1 MNQKLR
7 QDANQIIEKAISAV
21 KPEEAVK
28 RALKDVTFS
37 GDVYIV
43 SVGKAAYTMAEA
55 ASKMISYKK
64 GIVITKYDHVFGSI
78 PNVTCYEAAH
88 PTPDE
93 AGVHATKEVLKMV
106 SELKKED
113 TVLFLLSGGGSA
125 LFEDPLV
132 SLEELQDVTKQLLA
146 CGADITEMNAI
157 RKRLSKVK
165 GGKFAKA
172 IAPAKV
178 YSVIL
183 SDVLGDPVD
192 MIASGPTALD
202 EATCEKVDQIVKK
215 HGVKMTDGVKNA
227 LSQETPK
234 EITNATNVVIGS
246 VRQLCHAAEKC
257 CLELGYEPEYL
268 GDTYDKEARDLGEKL
283 GSMALKKVNDRK
295 KAIIIGGESV
305 VHLKGNGLG
314 GRNQEIAVGAIEKI
328 AGHKNIAVFSV
339 GSDGTDGPCD
349 AAGGYVDGDTK
360 SALESK
366 GIEWKAM
373 QENNDCY
380 HILEACDGLIITGP
394 TGTNVN
400 DVSVVLIDES

>member
-28 RALKDVTFS
+28 RALKDVSFG

-55 ASKMISYKK
+55 ASKILNYKK
-64 GIVITKYDHVFGSI
+64 GIVITKYHHVFGTI
-78 PNVTCYEAAH
+78 PNMTCYEAAH

-93 AGVHATKEVLKMV
+93 AGVSATREVLNMV
-106 SELKKED
+106 SDLKEDD

-132 SLEELQDVTKQLLA
+132 PLGELQDVTKQLLA
-146 CGADITEMNAI
+146 CGADITEINAI
-157 RKRLSKVK
+157 RKRLSRVK

-192 MIASGPTALD
+192 MIASGPTAVD
-202 EATCEKVDQIVKK
+202 KATCEKVEEIVEKYDLQL
-215 HGVKMTDGVKNA
+215 TDSVKNA
-227 LSQETPK
+227 LLQETPK
-234 EITNATNVVIGS
+234 DITNATNVVIGS
-246 VRQLCHAAEKC
+246 VRQLCHAAKTC
-257 CLELGYEPEYL
+257 CIKLGYEPEYL

-283 GSMALKKVNDRK
+283 GVMAVKHSGHGK

-314 GRNQEIAVGAIEKI
+314 GRNQEIAVGAIETI
-328 AGHKNIAVFSV
+328 SNHPNICVFSV

-349 AAGGYVDGDTK
+349 AAGGYVDGETK
-360 SALESK
+360 KALESK
-366 GIEWKAM
+366 NIDWKKM

-380 HILEACDGLIITGP
+380 HILESCGGLIITGP

-400 DVSVVLIDES
+400 DVSVVLIDEG